1 MNNQEIRVLG
11 VLITDRT
18 KDAKDFQYTLTKYG
32 GSIKTRL
39 GINVADEKAGLL
51 ILELTGDTGEMDNLQ
66 AAIDKI
72 EGVEIQSMVFD

>member
-1 MNNQEIRVLG
+1 MNDAEIRILG

-18 KDAKDFQYTLTKYG
+18 KDAGSFQYTLTKYG

-39 GINVADEKAGLL
+39 GINIPDEKAGLL
-51 ILELTGDTGEMDNLQ
+51 ILELIGDTNEMNNLQ
-66 AAIDKI
+66 AAIEKI